1 MTSAA
6 VGEERPSLIMRNPA
20 QHNDEVSETLSDLLA
35 GLDRVR
41 VEELLL
47 FALERG
53 WSITGL
59 LANIRAVGS

>member
-1 MTSAA
+1 
-6 VGEERPSLIMRNPA
+6 MRNPA
-20 QHNDEVSETLSDLLA
+20 QHNDKVSETLSDLLA

>member
-1 MTSAA
+1 
-6 VGEERPSLIMRNPA
+6 MRNPA
-20 QHNDEVSETLSDLLA
+20 QHNDKVSETLSDLLA

-41 VEELLL
+41 VEKLLL

-53 WSITGL
+53 WNITGL